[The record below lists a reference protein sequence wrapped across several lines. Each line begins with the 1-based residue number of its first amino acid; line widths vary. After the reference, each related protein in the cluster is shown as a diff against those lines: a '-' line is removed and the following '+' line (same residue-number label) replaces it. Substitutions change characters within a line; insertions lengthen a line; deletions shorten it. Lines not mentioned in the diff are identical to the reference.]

1 MYYFEQGV
9 FMYGTFRCDESWKEN
24 EVNIVCS
31 QEMSWFIARKIPGIS
46 WFIARKIPGIS
57 WFIARKIPGILI
69 SCYNFLSKV
78 TNQQS

>member
-46 WFIARKIPGIS
+46 WFIARKIPGI
-57 WFIARKIPGILI
+57 LI